1 MDNLALQES
10 WAQPFIPTYQI
21 ILWHGKVSLDAYL
34 HGLFV
39 AYHDCFHCLLGVPEN
54 PTDISSVRAWKH
66 RALTSLAHLMLRV
79 HNNHSITMTSSLAP
93 TMAPSI
99 PSPESRTRRCDIP
112 IPSVPELQPSTEE
125 LVKIS
130 EEIKPQDDL
139 SLEAAP
145 KATNKDNVFQLTM
158 TSRQS
163 LAKEIQVPEMGH
175 VLSEYPSLTL
185 NIGSK
190 WHRSTS
196 VDDSDRVES
205 SSKRFC
211 PAGNYTSPPTAKSSS
226 DI

>member
-10 WAQPFIPTYQI
+10 WAQPFIPTYRI

-39 AYHDCFHCLLGVPEN
+39 AYHDRFHCSLGIPEN
-54 PTDISSVRAWKH
+54 PTDISSVRTWKH
-66 RALTSLAHLMLRV
+66 RALTSLAHLMLHV
-79 HNNHSITMTSSLAP
+79 HNNHSITTTSSLAP

-99 PSPESRTRRCDIP
+99 PSPESRTCRRDTP

-130 EEIKPQDDL
+130 EEIPPQDDL
-139 SLEAAP
+139 SSEAAP
-145 KATNKDNVFQLTM
+145 KATNEDN
-158 TSRQS
+158 S
-163 LAKEIQVPEMGH
+163 LAKEIQVPEMSH
-175 VLSEYPSLTL
+175 VLSEYPSSTL
-185 NIGSK
+185 NISSK
-190 WHRSTS
+190 RHRSTS

-211 PAGNYTSPPTAKSSS
+211 PAGNYTLPPIAKSSL